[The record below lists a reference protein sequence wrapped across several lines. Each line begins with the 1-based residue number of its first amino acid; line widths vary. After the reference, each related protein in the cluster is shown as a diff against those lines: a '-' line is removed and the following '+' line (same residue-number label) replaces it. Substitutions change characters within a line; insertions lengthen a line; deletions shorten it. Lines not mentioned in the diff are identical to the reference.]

1 MCSNLFTQIII
12 FLVHYTSKTYAACS
26 GLSQGSTSNTGGVG
40 YSYESSAR
48 PGIWYLI
55 SYFSHSQTGYYPFD
69 QNRCPSGT
77 SLAYIKN
84 NDEWIDY
91 KFLRGTSYTT
101 LISIFES
108 DDTELFDTLVIH

>member
-1 MCSNLFTQIII
+1 MFSNLFTQIII

-91 KFLRGTSYTT
+91 KFLRGICISYTSANFHVSDYTETINT
-101 LISIFES
+101 LR
-108 DDTELFDTLVIH
+108 